1 MKRSRI
7 KYVLNCIV
15 ILICLCLASCAA
27 SLSRDYDLGNQAFK
41 SGNYNDAIEYLTSYL
56 KKSPKNAD
64 AHLKLGM
71 AYLREENLKEAVN
84 HFKQSLKFEP
94 ENEQA
99 PTLIKESMF
108 EESHRFAEQGEEDIS
123 MRYLT
128 AYLTINPD
136 DVDTNLALA
145 KAFVKRGNR
154 RNALTCLKKLV
165 AIDPRNPE
173 VIKLIDYFSDG
184 FH

>member
-1 MKRSRI
+1 MNIPIVKNFI
-7 KYVLNCIV
+7 NCSLV
-15 ILICLCLASCAA
+15 LICFYLVSCAA
-27 SLSRDYDLGNQAFK
+27 SLSRNFELGNQAFK
-41 SGNYNDAIEYLTSYL
+41 NGNYDEAIDYFTSYL
-56 KKSPKNAD
+56 NKSPEDAD
-64 AHLKLGM
+64 ARLKLGM

-84 HFKQSLKFEP
+84 HFKQSIKLDP

-99 PTLIKESMF
+99 RTLIKESIF
-108 EESHRFAEQGEEDIS
+108 EESHRFAEQGDEITS

-145 KAFVKRGNR
+145 KVFVKRGNR
-154 RNALTCLKKLV
+154 RNALGCLKKLV
-165 AIDPRNPE
+165 ALDPRNPE
-173 VIKLIDYFSDG
+173 VIKLIDYFADG